1 VLVLSEAVL
10 VLDKCR
16 KLSRNTPQLHRFK
29 PLVFDLKTS
38 PALRFPK
45 IEHEH
50 EHEHENENENE
61 NENEGGLIPLK
72 RLSFSTTA
80 SRRKELPTISI

>member
-1 VLVLSEAVL
+1 MLVLSEAVL

-50 EHEHENENENE
+50 ENENENE

>member
-1 VLVLSEAVL
+1 LSPVSTDFEA
-10 VLDKCR
+10 DR
-16 KLSRNTPQLHRFK
+16 SSSNISENRFFFKLTNSFIDIEH
-29 PLVFDLKTS
+29 
-38 PALRFPK
+38 
-45 IEHEH
+45 EHEH